1 MGKSLLM
8 TDRSRARRRRGSHR
22 QGRNPNL
29 ISGEYRERLKERF
42 QESWGPTVEETITYW
57 REQYDKPLFVYF
69 IRELRTDGAMKIGKA
84 YNPGQRLKE
93 LQCGNSRELI
103 LETVILASENTE
115 RQLHD
120 RWRDFA
126 WVSGEWF
133 DGGYIAAIS
142 SYAWE
147 TARTQIEDHRA
158 GERNFVAL
166 TDHLIEDVWPPKPST
181 RLSPDERVLTDEDWE
196 AA

>member
-8 TDRSRARRRRGSHR
+8 TERSRARRRRGSHR

-133 DGGYIAAIS
+133 DGGY
-142 SYAWE
+142 
-147 TARTQIEDHRA
+147 RA

-181 RLSPDERVLTDEDWE
+181 RLSPDERVLTDEEWE

>member
-126 WVSGEWF
+126 WVGGEWF

-142 SYAWE
+142 AYASE
-147 TARTQIEDHRA
+147 TAEAQIESHQA
-158 GERNFVAL
+158 GERNLVAL
-166 TDHLIEDVWPPKPST
+166 TDHLIEDLWPAKPST
-181 RLSPDERVLTDEDWE
+181 RVALHVDDEWEDE